1 MYTIY
6 IMLLSQNCNMA
17 NIQQKTINTHVM
29 RFDAEHFSAPTPKMF
44 TGQYWQTQD
53 AITGEAKGRGTTYF
67 FQHNKNEY
75 VLRHYLRGGLIGKVL
90 SDQYLYTGLE
100 QSRAWQ
106 EFTLLQHMQTLNLA
120 CPTPIAA
127 MLSKSGL
134 YYQADIIL
142 TKIPDAQDL
151 HHILLERSLTAD
163 VWQKIG
169 RTIAEFHKHQV
180 YHHDLNIHNIML
192 DAKQAVW
199 LIDFDK
205 CEVRQGDNWKESNM
219 ARLKRSFEKE
229 KRLRNIDWQLTDWQ
243 ILMSAYKSATK
254 TNS

>member
-1 MYTIY
+1 MYTIHT
-6 IMLLSQNCNMA
+6 LLLIQNCNMA
-17 NIQQKTINTHVM
+17 NIQQKTINSQVM
-29 RFDAEHFSAPTPKMF
+29 LFDAEHFSAPIPKMF
-44 TGQYWQTQD
+44 TGPYWQTQD
-53 AITGEAKGRGTTYF
+53 AITGQAIGRGTTYF
-67 FQHNKNEY
+67 FQHNQNEY
-75 VLRHYLRGGLIGKVL
+75 VLRHYLRGGMIGKML

-106 EFTLLQHMQTLNLA
+106 EFKLLQQMQTMGLA

-134 YYQADIIL
+134 YYQADIVL

-151 HHILLERSLTAD
+151 HHILRERSLPPE

-169 RTIAEFHKHQV
+169 QTVAEFHNHHIN
-180 YHHDLNIHNIML
+180 HHDLNIHNIML
-192 DAKQAVW
+192 DVQYKIW

-205 CEVRQGDNWKESNM
+205 CGIKQGYKWKKSNM

-229 KRLRNIDWQLTDWQ
+229 KRLSNFHWQLSDWQ
-243 ILMSAYKSATK
+243 ILMSAYNNAASP
-254 TNS
+254 N